1 MGKPQHHLVVEVGP
15 DKGLTITVPPHG
27 IRVGRSSNNDVV
39 LKDSVM
45 SRFHCRFFFKPD
57 DGLWAED
64 LGSANQTLLNQAPM
78 HVARLH
84 VGDHLVLGDTTIKVD
99 NDSILDATTTRKLF
113 DSPVAEGPA
122 DGKIEFRHASN
133 GKEPGRKPL
142 RAALMTLLILLA
154 AFGALLW
161 IYKTTPRVRDTAES
175 KPSDTARVQAL
186 SISYEKVQADAKNIF
201 RYVLELEANELS
213 IQITDL
219 QNKRQVAG
227 QQHRQVAPEILQSLS
242 DTIEQADFFALK
254 ESYQGVATDVW
265 DLIDLSVTINR
276 KTHRVWVLNTHE
288 PEACKAVREAIEE
301 FGQNE
306 LGLAALA
313 MAPEK
318 LIDMARAASLL
329 GRSLYDQREVK
340 HDNLANAI
348 RSLHEVEWYLET
360 IEPKPDFYASAVV
373 LRTEAEREMQASGND
388 LMFLAERAIRL
399 KDWNEAALQL
409 RLLCE
414 KIPDRADSRHQ
425 NARKKLLAVERHLK
439 TK

>member
-1 MGKPQHHLVVEVGP
+1 MGKPQHHLVVEAGP

-45 SRFHCRFFFKPD
+45 SRFHCRFFFKPE

-84 VGDHLVLGDTTIKVD
+84 VGDRLVLGDTTLKVD
-99 NDSILDATTTRKLF
+99 NDNLLDVTTRKLF
-113 DSPVAEGPA
+113 DTPIADSPA
-122 DGKIEFRHASN
+122 DDKIEFRRASN

-154 AFGALLW
+154 ALGALLW
-161 IYKTTPRVRDTAES
+161 IHKTTPRARDAAKS
-175 KPSDTARVQAL
+175 KPADTARAQTL

-219 QNKRQVAG
+219 QNKRQVVG

-265 DLIDLSVTINR
+265 DLIDLTVTINR
-276 KTHRVWVLNTHE
+276 KTLRVQVLNTQE
-288 PEACKAVREAIEE
+288 PEACKTVREAIEE

-313 MAPEK
+313 LAPEK
-318 LIDMARAASLL
+318 LIDLAHSASLL
-329 GRSLYDQREVK
+329 GHSLYDQREVK
-340 HDNLANAI
+340 HDNLAKAI

-360 IEPKPDFYASAVV
+360 IEPKPDFYASAMD
-373 LRTEAEREMQASGND
+373 LRMEAEREIQATSD
-388 LMFLAERAIRL
+388 DIMFLAERAIRL

-414 KIPDRADSRHQ
+414 KIPDRADIRHQ

-439 TK
+439 KK

>member
-1 MGKPQHHLVVEVGP
+1 MGKPQHHLVVEAGP

-45 SRFHCRFFFKPD
+45 SRFHCRFFFKPE

-84 VGDHLVLGDTTIKVD
+84 VGDRLVLGDTTLKVD
-99 NDSILDATTTRKLF
+99 NDSLLDVTTRKLF
-113 DSPVAEGPA
+113 DTPVADSPT
-122 DGKIEFRHASN
+122 DDKIEFRRASN

-154 AFGALLW
+154 ALGALLW
-161 IYKTTPRVRDTAES
+161 IHKTTPRARDAAKS
-175 KPSDTARVQAL
+175 KPTDTARAQTL

-219 QNKRQVAG
+219 QNKRQVVG

-265 DLIDLSVTINR
+265 DLIDLTVTINR
-276 KTHRVWVLNTHE
+276 KTLRVQVLNTQE
-288 PEACKAVREAIEE
+288 PEACKTVREAIEE

-313 MAPEK
+313 LAPEK
-318 LIDMARAASLL
+318 LIDLAHSASLL

-340 HDNLANAI
+340 HDNLAKAI

-360 IEPKPDFYASAVV
+360 IEPKPDFYASAMD
-373 LRTEAEREMQASGND
+373 LRAEAEREMQATSD
-388 LMFLAERAIRL
+388 DIMFLAERAIRL

-414 KIPDRADSRHQ
+414 KIPDRADIRHQ

-439 TK
+439 KK

>member
-1 MGKPQHHLVVEVGP
+1 MGKSQHHLVVEAGP

-45 SRFHCRFFFKPD
+45 SRFHCRFFFKPE

-84 VGDHLVLGDTTIKVD
+84 VGDRLVLGDTTLKVD
-99 NDSILDATTTRKLF
+99 NDSLLDVTTRKLF
-113 DSPVAEGPA
+113 DTPVADSPT
-122 DGKIEFRHASN
+122 DDKIEFRRASN

-154 AFGALLW
+154 ALGALLW
-161 IYKTTPRVRDTAES
+161 IHKTTPRARDAAKS
-175 KPSDTARVQAL
+175 KPADTARAQTL

-219 QNKRQVAG
+219 QNKRQVVG
-227 QQHRQVAPEILQSLS
+227 QQRRQVAPEILQSLS

-265 DLIDLSVTINR
+265 DLIDLTVTINR
-276 KTHRVWVLNTHE
+276 KTLRVQVLNTQE
-288 PEACKAVREAIEE
+288 PEACKTVREAIEE

-313 MAPEK
+313 LAPEK
-318 LIDMARAASLL
+318 LIDLAHSASLL

-340 HDNLANAI
+340 HDNLAKAI

-360 IEPKPDFYASAVV
+360 IEPKPDFYASAMD
-373 LRTEAEREMQASGND
+373 LRMEAEREMQATSD
-388 LMFLAERAIRL
+388 DIMFLAERAIRL

-414 KIPDRADSRHQ
+414 KIPDRADVRHQ

-439 TK
+439 KK

>member
-1 MGKPQHHLVVEVGP
+1 MGKPQHHLVVEAGP
-15 DKGLTITVPPHG
+15 DKGLAITVPSHG

-45 SRFHCRFFFKPD
+45 SRFHCRFFFKPE

-78 HVARLH
+78 RVARLH
-84 VGDHLVLGDTTIKVD
+84 VGDRLVLGDTTLKVD
-99 NDSILDATTTRKLF
+99 NDCILDVTTRKLF
-113 DSPVAEGPA
+113 DTPVADGPA
-122 DGKIEFRHASN
+122 DGKIEFRRASN
-133 GKEPGRKPL
+133 GQESGRKPL

-154 AFGALLW
+154 ALGALLW
-161 IYKTTPRVRDTAES
+161 IYKTTPGVRDAAEV
-175 KPSDTARVQAL
+175 KHADTTRAQVL

-227 QQHRQVAPEILQSLS
+227 QQRRQVAPEILQSLS

-254 ESYQGVATDVW
+254 ESYQGIATDVW
-265 DLIDLSVTINR
+265 DLIDLTVTINR
-276 KTHRVWVLNTHE
+276 KTRRVRVLNTQE
-288 PEACKAVREAIEE
+288 PEACKTVREAIEE

-313 MAPEK
+313 LAPEK
-318 LIDMARAASLL
+318 LIDLARTASLL
-329 GRSLYDQREVK
+329 GRRLYDQREVK
-340 HDNLANAI
+340 HDNLAKAI
-348 RSLHEVEWYLET
+348 RSLHEAEWYLET
-360 IEPKPDFYASAVV
+360 IEPKPDFYAGAVA
-373 LRTEAEREMQASGND
+373 LRTEAEREMQATGND

-439 TK
+439 KK

>member
-1 MGKPQHHLVVEVGP
+1 MGKPQHHLVVEAGP

-45 SRFHCRFFFKPD
+45 SRFHCRFFFKPE

-84 VGDHLVLGDTTIKVD
+84 VGDRLVLGDTTLKVD
-99 NDSILDATTTRKLF
+99 NDSLLDVTTRKLF
-113 DSPVAEGPA
+113 DTPVADSPA
-122 DGKIEFRHASN
+122 DDKIEFRRASN

-154 AFGALLW
+154 ALGALLW
-161 IYKTTPRVRDTAES
+161 IHKTTPRARDAAKS
-175 KPSDTARVQAL
+175 KPADTARAQTL

-219 QNKRQVAG
+219 QNKRQVVG

-265 DLIDLSVTINR
+265 DLIDLTVTINR
-276 KTHRVWVLNTHE
+276 KTLRVQVLNTQE
-288 PEACKAVREAIEE
+288 PEACKTVREAIEE

-313 MAPEK
+313 LAPEK
-318 LIDMARAASLL
+318 LIDLAHTASLL

-340 HDNLANAI
+340 HDNLAKAI

-360 IEPKPDFYASAVV
+360 IEPKPDFYASAMD
-373 LRTEAEREMQASGND
+373 LRTEAEREMQATSD
-388 LMFLAERAIRL
+388 DIMFLAERAIRL

-414 KIPDRADSRHQ
+414 KIPDRADIRHQ

-439 TK
+439 KK

>member
-1 MGKPQHHLVVEVGP
+1 MGKIQHHLVVEAGP

-45 SRFHCRFFFKPD
+45 SRFHCRFFFKPE

-84 VGDHLVLGDTTIKVD
+84 VGDRLVLGDTTLKVD
-99 NDSILDATTTRKLF
+99 NDSLLDVTTRKLF
-113 DSPVAEGPA
+113 DTPIADSPA
-122 DGKIEFRHASN
+122 DDKIEFRRASN

-154 AFGALLW
+154 ALGALLW
-161 IYKTTPRVRDTAES
+161 IHKTTPRARDAAKSKPTDTAHAQ
-175 KPSDTARVQAL
+175 TL

-219 QNKRQVAG
+219 QNKRQVVG
-227 QQHRQVAPEILQSLS
+227 QQRRQVAPEILQSLS

-265 DLIDLSVTINR
+265 DLIDLTVTINR
-276 KTHRVWVLNTHE
+276 KTLRVQVLNTQE
-288 PEACKAVREAIEE
+288 PEACKTVREAIEE

-313 MAPEK
+313 LAPEK
-318 LIDMARAASLL
+318 LIDLAHSASLL

-340 HDNLANAI
+340 HDNLAKAI

-360 IEPKPDFYASAVV
+360 IEPKPDFYASAMD
-373 LRTEAEREMQASGND
+373 LRMEAEREMQATSD
-388 LMFLAERAIRL
+388 DIMFLAERAIRL

-439 TK
+439 KK

>member
-1 MGKPQHHLVVEVGP
+1 MGKPQHHLVVEAGP

-64 LGSANQTLLNQAPM
+64 LGSANQTHLNQAPM

-84 VGDHLVLGDTTIKVD
+84 IGDRLVLGDTTLKVD
-99 NDSILDATTTRKLF
+99 NDSILDVTSRKLF
-113 DSPVAEGPA
+113 NTPVAEGPA
-122 DGKIEFRHASN
+122 NGKIEFRHASN

-154 AFGALLW
+154 ALGALLW
-161 IYKTTPRVRDTAES
+161 IYKTTPPAHDAAES
-175 KPSDTARVQAL
+175 QPSDTAGAQAL

-227 QQHRQVAPEILQSLS
+227 QQRRQVAPEILQSLS

-265 DLIDLSVTINR
+265 DLIDLTVTINR
-276 KTHRVWVLNTHE
+276 KTRRVRVLNTQE
-288 PEACKAVREAIEE
+288 PEACKTVREAIEE

-313 MAPEK
+313 LAPEK
-318 LIDMARAASLL
+318 LIDLARAASLL

-340 HDNLANAI
+340 HDNLAKAI

-360 IEPKPDFYASAVV
+360 IEPKPDFYASAVA
-373 LRTEAEREMQASGND
+373 LRTEAEREMQATGDD

-409 RLLCE
+409 RLVCE

-439 TK
+439 KK

>member
-1 MGKPQHHLVVEVGP
+1 MGKPQHHLVVEAGP
-15 DKGLTITVPPHG
+15 DKGLNITVPPHG

-45 SRFHCRFFFKPD
+45 SRFHCRFFFKPN

-84 VGDHLVLGDTTIKVD
+84 VGDCLILGDTTIKVD
-99 NDSILDATTTRKLF
+99 NDNILDATTTRKLF
-113 DSPVAEGPA
+113 DTPVAEGSA
-122 DGKIEFRHASN
+122 DGKIEFRHAAN
-133 GKEPGRKPL
+133 GQEQGRKPL

-154 AFGALLW
+154 ALGAGLL
-161 IYKTTPRVRDTAES
+161 IYKTTPRTSYITEAMSPAATRAQT
-175 KPSDTARVQAL
+175 L
-186 SISYEKVQADAKNIF
+186 SISYEKIQADVNNIF
-201 RYVLELEANELS
+201 RYVLELDANELS

-242 DTIEQADFFALK
+242 DTIEQTDFFALK

-265 DLIDLSVTINR
+265 DLIDLTVTINR
-276 KTHRVWVLNTHE
+276 KTRRVRVLNTQE
-288 PEACKAVREAIEE
+288 PEACKTVREAIEE

-313 MAPEK
+313 LAPEK
-318 LIDMARAASLL
+318 LIDLAHAASLL
-329 GRSLYDQREVK
+329 GRRLYDQREIK

-348 RSLHEVEWYLET
+348 RSLNEVEWYLET
-360 IEPKPDFYASAVV
+360 IEPKPDFYAGAVA
-373 LRTEAEREMQASGND
+373 LRAEAEREMQTNCDD
-388 LMFLAERAIRL
+388 LLFLAERAIRL

-439 TK
+439 KK

>member
-1 MGKPQHHLVVEVGP
+1 MKKPQYHLIVEAGP
-15 DKGLTITVPPHG
+15 DKGLSIAVPLHG

-39 LKDSVM
+39 LKDPVM
-45 SRFHCRFFFKPD
+45 SRFHCRFFFKSG

-78 HVARLH
+78 REARLRI
-84 VGDHLVLGDTTIKVD
+84 GDRLILGDTTIQVV
-99 NDSILDATTTRKLF
+99 NDCLPDVTTRKLF
-113 DSPVAEGPA
+113 DTPIADQPA
-122 DGKIEFRHASN
+122 DGKIEFHRPPN

-142 RAALMTLLILLA
+142 RAVLMTLLILLA
-154 AFGALLW
+154 ASVALLW
-161 IYKTTPRVRDTAES
+161 IYKMTPRARGAAEA
-175 KPSDTARVQAL
+175 KPADTARAQAL
-186 SISYEKVQADAKNIF
+186 TISYEKVQADTNNIF

-213 IQITDL
+213 IQINDL

-227 QQHRQVAPEILQSLS
+227 QQRRQVAPELLQSLA

-254 ESYQGVATDVW
+254 ESYQGVAADIW
-265 DLIDLSVTINR
+265 DLIDLTVTIGR
-276 KTHRVWVLNTHE
+276 KTHRVQVLNTLE
-288 PEACKAVREAIEE
+288 PQACKTVRETIEE

-313 MAPEK
+313 LAPEK
-318 LIDMARAASLL
+318 LVDLARTASLL
-329 GRSLYDQREVK
+329 GRSLYDQRDVK
-340 HDNLANAI
+340 HDNLAKAI

-360 IEPKPDFYASAVV
+360 IEPKPDFYAGAVA
-373 LRTEAEREMQASGND
+373 LREEAERELQATTDD
-388 LMFLAERAIRL
+388 LLFLAERAIRL

-425 NARKKLLAVERHLK
+425 NARKKLIDVERHLK
-439 TK
+439 KK

>member
-1 MGKPQHHLVVEVGP
+1 
-15 DKGLTITVPPHG
+15 
-27 IRVGRSSNNDVV
+27 
-39 LKDSVM
+39 
-45 SRFHCRFFFKPD
+45 
-57 DGLWAED
+57 
-64 LGSANQTLLNQAPM
+64 M

-84 VGDHLVLGDTTIKVD
+84 VGDRLVLGDTTIKVD
-99 NDSILDATTTRKLF
+99 NDSILDITTRKLF
-113 DSPVAEGPA
+113 DTPVAEGPA
-122 DGKIEFRHASN
+122 NGKIEFRRASN
-133 GKEPGRKPL
+133 GKETGRKPL

-154 AFGALLW
+154 ALCALLW
-161 IYKTTPRVRDTAES
+161 IYKTTPRARDASEA
-175 KPSDTARVQAL
+175 KPSDTARAQAL

-219 QNKRQVAG
+219 QNKRQVSG
-227 QQHRQVAPEILQSLS
+227 QQRRQVAPEILQSLS
-242 DTIEQADFFALK
+242 ETIEQADFFALK
-254 ESYQGVATDVW
+254 ESYQGVATDIW
-265 DLIDLSVTINR
+265 DLIDLTVTINR
-276 KTHRVWVLNTHE
+276 KTRRVRVLNTQE
-288 PEACKAVREAIEE
+288 PEACKTVREAIEE

-313 MAPEK
+313 LAPEK
-318 LIDMARAASLL
+318 LIDLARTASLL

-340 HDNLANAI
+340 HDNLAKAI
-348 RSLHEVEWYLET
+348 RSLQEVAWYLET
-360 IEPKPDFYASAVV
+360 IEPKPDFYTSAVA
-373 LRTEAEREMQASGND
+373 LRTEAEREMQATGDD

-439 TK
+439 KK

>member
-1 MGKPQHHLVVEVGP
+1 MGKTQHHLVVEVGP
-15 DKGLTITVPPHG
+15 DKGLNITVPPHG

-45 SRFHCRFFFKPD
+45 SRFHCRFFFKPE

-84 VGDHLVLGDTTIKVD
+84 VGDRLVMGDTTLKVD
-99 NDSILDATTTRKLF
+99 NDSIIDVTTRKLF
-113 DSPVAEGPA
+113 DTPVTDEPA
-122 DGKIEFRHASN
+122 NGKIEFRHASN

-154 AFGALLW
+154 ALGALLW
-161 IYKTTPRVRDTAES
+161 IYKTTPRARDAAES
-175 KPSDTARVQAL
+175 KPADTAGTQAL

-227 QQHRQVAPEILQSLS
+227 QQRRQVAPEILQSLS

-254 ESYQGVATDVW
+254 ESYQGVATDIW
-265 DLIDLSVTINR
+265 DLIDLTVTINR
-276 KTHRVWVLNTHE
+276 KTHRVRVLNTQE
-288 PEACKAVREAIEE
+288 PEACKTVREAIEE

-313 MAPEK
+313 LAPEK
-318 LIDMARAASLL
+318 LIDLARAASLL

-340 HDNLANAI
+340 HDNLAKAI
-348 RSLHEVEWYLET
+348 RSLHEVEWYMET
-360 IEPKPDFYASAVV
+360 IEPKPDFYAGAVA
-373 LRTEAEREMQASGND
+373 LRTEAEREMQATGDD

-399 KDWNEAALQL
+399 KDWNEAAVQL

-439 TK
+439 KK

>member
-1 MGKPQHHLVVEVGP
+1 MGKPQHHLVVEAGP

-84 VGDHLVLGDTTIKVD
+84 DGDRLVLGDTTLKVD
-99 NDSILDATTTRKLF
+99 NDSILDVTTRKLF
-113 DSPVAEGPA
+113 DTPVTDEPA
-122 DGKIEFRHASN
+122 DDKIEFRHAAN

-154 AFGALLW
+154 ALGALLW
-161 IYKTTPRVRDTAES
+161 IYKTTPLTRDAAES
-175 KPSDTARVQAL
+175 KPADTARAQAL

-201 RYVLELEANELS
+201 RYVLELEGNELS

-219 QNKRQVAG
+219 QNKRQVTG
-227 QQHRQVAPEILQSLS
+227 QQRRQVAPEILQSLS

-265 DLIDLSVTINR
+265 DLIDLTVTINR
-276 KTHRVWVLNTHE
+276 KARRVRVLNTQE
-288 PEACKAVREAIEE
+288 PEACKTVREAIEE

-313 MAPEK
+313 LAPEK
-318 LIDMARAASLL
+318 LIELARTASLL

-340 HDNLANAI
+340 HDNLAKAI
-348 RSLHEVEWYLET
+348 RSLHEVAWYLET
-360 IEPKPDFYASAVV
+360 IEPKPDFYAGAVA
-373 LRTEAEREMQASGND
+373 LRTEAEREMQATSDD

-439 TK
+439 NK

>member
-1 MGKPQHHLVVEVGP
+1 MGKPQHHLVVEAGP

-45 SRFHCRFFFKPD
+45 SRFHCRFFFKPE

-84 VGDHLVLGDTTIKVD
+84 VGDRLVLGDTTLKVD
-99 NDSILDATTTRKLF
+99 NDSLLDVTTRKLF
-113 DSPVAEGPA
+113 DTPIADSPA
-122 DGKIEFRHASN
+122 DDKIEFRRASN

-154 AFGALLW
+154 ALGALLW
-161 IYKTTPRVRDTAES
+161 IHKTTPHARDAATS
-175 KPSDTARVQAL
+175 KPTDTARAQTL

-219 QNKRQVAG
+219 QNKRQVVG
-227 QQHRQVAPEILQSLS
+227 QQRRQVAPEILQSLS

-265 DLIDLSVTINR
+265 DLIDLTVTINR
-276 KTHRVWVLNTHE
+276 KTLRVQVLNTQE
-288 PEACKAVREAIEE
+288 PEACKTVREAIEE

-313 MAPEK
+313 LAPEK
-318 LIDMARAASLL
+318 LIDLAHTASLL
-329 GRSLYDQREVK
+329 GRSQYDQREVK
-340 HDNLANAI
+340 HDNLAKAI

-360 IEPKPDFYASAVV
+360 IEPKPDFYASAMD
-373 LRTEAEREMQASGND
+373 LRTEAEREMQATSD
-388 LMFLAERAIRL
+388 DIMFLAERAIRL

-414 KIPDRADSRHQ
+414 KIPDRADIRHQ

-439 TK
+439 KK

>member
-1 MGKPQHHLVVEVGP
+1 MGKPQHHLVVEAGP
-15 DKGLTITVPPHG
+15 DKGLTIIVAPHG

-78 HVARLH
+78 RVARLH
-84 VGDHLVLGDTTIKVD
+84 VGDRLVLGDTTLKVD
-99 NDSILDATTTRKLF
+99 NDSILDITTRKLF
-113 DSPVAEGPA
+113 DTPVAEGSA
-122 DGKIEFRHASN
+122 EGKIEFRRAAN
-133 GKEPGRKPL
+133 GKESGRKPL
-142 RAALMTLLILLA
+142 RATLMTLLILLA
-154 AFGALLW
+154 ALSALLW
-161 IYKTTPRVRDTAES
+161 IYKTTPRARDAAEA
-175 KPSDTARVQAL
+175 KPSAIARAQVL

-227 QQHRQVAPEILQSLS
+227 QQRRQVAPEILQSLA

-254 ESYQGVATDVW
+254 ESYQGIATDVW
-265 DLIDLSVTINR
+265 DLIDLTVTINQ
-276 KTHRVWVLNTHE
+276 KTRRVRVLNTQE
-288 PEACKAVREAIEE
+288 PEACKTVREAIEE

-313 MAPEK
+313 LAPEK
-318 LIDMARAASLL
+318 LIDLAHAASLL

-340 HDNLANAI
+340 HDNLAKAI

-360 IEPKPDFYASAVV
+360 IEPKPDFYASAVA
-373 LRTEAEREMQASGND
+373 LRTEAEREMQATADD

-414 KIPDRADSRHQ
+414 KIPDRTDSRHQ

-439 TK
+439 NK